1 MCFFCSALPPEHAPP
16 APERAK
22 SRQTSDMMSAVSLIV
37 QNGCRIVFVLFFLQ
51 FWFFLGFRAWCD
63 LYSVLQVC
71 RMVSAQ
77 KNL

>member
-1 MCFFCSALPPEHAPP
+1 MFFCSALPPEHPP
-16 APERAK
+16 RAPERAK

-37 QNGCRIVFVLFFLQ
+37 QNGCRIVFVFFFTVFFFL
-51 FWFFLGFRAWCD
+51 FRAWCD
-63 LYSVLQVC
+63 LYSVLEVC

>member
-1 MCFFCSALPPEHAPP
+1 MFFCSALPPEHPPP

-37 QNGCRIVFVLFFLQ
+37 QNGCRIVFVLFF
-51 FWFFLGFRAWCD
+51 FYSFCFFFGFRAWCD